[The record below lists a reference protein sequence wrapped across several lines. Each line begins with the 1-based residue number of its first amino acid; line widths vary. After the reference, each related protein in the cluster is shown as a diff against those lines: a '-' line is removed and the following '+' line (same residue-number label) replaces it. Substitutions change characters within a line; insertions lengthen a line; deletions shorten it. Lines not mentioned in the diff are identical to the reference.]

1 MKIGIAADH
10 GGYKLKGELTKFLKK
25 KGYNIIDYG
34 TDSMDSV
41 DYPDFAFKVAES
53 VVNKKSD
60 IGIAICKTG
69 IGMTIAC
76 NKIKGARCAKIDSI
90 RDARFAKEHNNAN
103 IIALNN
109 DKPLFVIKRM
119 ISKFLDTKFSN
130 EERHKKRLDKIERYE
145 NEH

>member
-10 GGYKLKGELTKFLKK
+10 GGYKLKEKLTKYLKK
-25 KGYNIIDYG
+25 KGYSVIDYG
-34 TDSMDSV
+34 TNSLDSV
-41 DYPDFAFKVAES
+41 DYPDFAFKVSES

-90 RDARFAKEHNNAN
+90 RDARYAKEHNNAN
-103 IIALNN
+103 IIAFNN
-109 DKPLFVIKRM
+109 DKPLFIIKRM
-119 ISKFLDTKFSN
+119 INKFLKTQFSKA
-130 EERHKKRLDKIERYE
+130 ERHKNRIDKITRYE